1 MAQPKFIFRLESLL
15 DHRKQI
21 EKEHHR
27 RVGEIQ
33 QQIQK
38 LVNEIHAAEERIST
52 ENGALASE
60 KLVGKL
66 DMQYISHEKRFVGN
80 LHMKIVMT
88 MQHIARIEQLLAAAR
103 AELLAAARARKVIE
117 KLREKQFR
125 RWREEQDRKDSAL
138 MDEIGTQTAIREAL
152 RLSLEQEN
160 AGPHA

>member
-1 MAQPKFIFRLESLL
+1 MAQPKFIFRLEALL

-21 EKEHHR
+21 EKEHQR
-27 RVGEIQ
+27 RVAEIQ

-38 LVNEIHAAEERIST
+38 LLNEIRAAEERIST
-52 ENGALASE
+52 ENRALAAE

-80 LHMKIVMT
+80 LHMKIVLT
-88 MQHIARIEQLLAAAR
+88 MQQVARAEQFLAAAR

-125 RWREEQDRKDSAL
+125 RWREEQDRKESAL
-138 MDEIGTQTAIREAL
+138 LDEIGTQTAIRESL
-152 RLSLEQEN
+152 RLSLEEQDSGRS
-160 AGPHA
+160 A